1 MNKDYSDIINLPH
14 FESTKHKRM
23 SIEARS
29 AQFAPFAALT
39 GYEDAIKE
47 TSRLTDKKI
56 EIDDGLKQILNNK
69 LQYILNNIDLNPIIT
84 FTYFK
89 NDNKKSG
96 GKYIKKEGIIK
107 KIDTIEENII
117 LKDKTKIKIDDIIN
131 ITSELFNNID
141 YNINDL

>member
-14 FESTKHKRM
+14 FEPKKHPRM

-39 GYEDAIKE
+39 GYEAAIKE
-47 TSRLTDKKI
+47 TARLTDKKI

-69 LQYILNNIDLNPIIT
+69 LQYILKNIYLDPIIT
-84 FTYFK
+84 LTYFK
-89 NDNKKSG
+89 KDSKKSG
-96 GKYIKKEGIIK
+96 GKYITKEVVIK
-107 KIDTIEENII
+107 KIDTIEGNII

-141 YNINDL
+141 YNIKDL

>member
-39 GYEDAIKE
+39 GYEDAVKE
-47 TSRLTDKKI
+47 TARLTDKRI

-69 LQYILNNIDLNPIIT
+69 LQYILKNIDLNPIISL
-84 FTYFK
+84 TYFK
-89 NDNKKSG
+89 KDNKKSG
-96 GKYIKKEGIIK
+96 GKYITKEVIIK
-107 KIDTIEENII
+107 KIDTIEGNIT
-117 LKDKTKIKIDDIIN
+117 LKDKNKIKINDIIN
-131 ITSELFNNID
+131 IDGKLFDNID
-141 YNINDL
+141 YNINNL